1 MSILSAAFY
10 FEQVHSVYENVKIA
24 YERLNKCMSQLDR
37 QISDIY
43 HDLERYDID
52 EAAGYSVAVM
62 LQEALRKRRAVKDE
76 LLKLRPIYD
85 LLEHNIGEMDKQY
98 AKANKNSANVR
109 RSLNATL
116 TISDI
121 EKEVAF

>member
-1 MSILSAAFY
+1 M
-10 FEQVHSVYENVKIA
+10 
-24 YERLNKCMSQLDR
+24 ERC
-37 QISDIY
+37 
-43 HDLERYDID
+43 EID

-85 LLEHNIGEMDKQY
+85 LLEHNIGELDKQY